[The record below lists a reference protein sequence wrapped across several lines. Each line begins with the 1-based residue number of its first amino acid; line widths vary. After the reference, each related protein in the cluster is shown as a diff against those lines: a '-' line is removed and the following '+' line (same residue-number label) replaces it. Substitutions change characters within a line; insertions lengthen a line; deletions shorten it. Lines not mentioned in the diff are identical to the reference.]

1 MFLSLS
7 SSQEFWKCSMDIL
20 KGGHVV
26 MVWPIPNPWPQDTTR
41 WAAFRWG
48 VPFLS
53 RPFKLSLRKS
63 VAVSMVLDHLGY
75 LIHLVHEDVGRI
87 QNEIGKVLLRRGY
100 DGNMLYSITCCCL
113 DFCSERIDSP
123 MLCEGSVVQL
133 LFGTESTWINHN
145 QAHVTHINFLF
156 G

>member
-1 MFLSLS
+1 M
-7 SSQEFWKCSMDIL
+7 
-20 KGGHVV
+20 
-26 MVWPIPNPWPQDTTR
+26 
-41 WAAFRWG
+41 
-48 VPFLS
+48 PFLS
-53 RPFKLSLRKS
+53 RPFKLSLRKN

-113 DFCSERIDSP
+113 DVCSERIDSP

-133 LFGTESTWINHN
+133 PQSSPCHPPQSPVWIVLLMST
-145 QAHVTHINFLF
+145 VTS
-156 G
+156 